1 MPHLLLV
8 RHSQPE
14 MIQGI
19 PASQWHLSL
28 EGIRRA
34 GLLAGQLSAYDLHHI
49 VSSIEPKAF
58 ETAQIIASSLG
69 ITTEIIPDLHEHV
82 REDVTFSSRQEFL
95 SAIEQLFTH
104 PGVLVM
110 GKETADQAYD
120 RFSQAVGDIL
130 KSFPSQDLAIV
141 SHGTVIS
148 LFVSRRCGIPPFEF
162 WQRLGLP
169 GYVVLSLPEMRSL
182 PVLFSVS

>member
-1 MPHLLLV
+1 MFHLLLV
-8 RHSQPE
+8 RHSQSE

-19 PASQWHLSL
+19 PASQWHLSQ

-34 GLLAGQLSAYDLHHI
+34 GLLGAQLSAYDFHQI
-49 VSSIEPKAF
+49 ISSTEPKAF
-58 ETAQIIASSLG
+58 ETAQIIASNLG
-69 ITTEIIPDLHEHV
+69 ITTEIIPGLHEHV
-82 REDVTFSSRQEFL
+82 RQDVSFSNQQEFVV
-95 SAIEQLFTH
+95 AIEQFFTH
-104 PGVLVM
+104 PGESVM

-120 RFSQAVGDIL
+120 RFSQAVSVVL
-130 KSFPSQDLAIV
+130 NSYPSQDLAIV

-169 GYVVLSLPEMRSL
+169 GWVTLSLPEMRSV